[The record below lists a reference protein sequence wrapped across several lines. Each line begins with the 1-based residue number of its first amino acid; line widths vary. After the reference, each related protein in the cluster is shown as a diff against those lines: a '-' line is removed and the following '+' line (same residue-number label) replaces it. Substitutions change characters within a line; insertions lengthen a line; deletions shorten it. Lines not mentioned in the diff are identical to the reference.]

1 MHEIQVLAE
10 YTSGMVVLGNLRW
23 YREQE
28 ALTQQELAK
37 KAGVT
42 RLTVMLL
49 EQGKQQPRPATTR
62 KLARALGVKPA
73 DLMTED
79 ADGAA

>member
-1 MHEIQVLAE
+1 
-10 YTSGMVVLGNLRW
+10 MVVLGNLRW

-62 KLARALGVKPA
+62 KLAKALRVKPA
-73 DLMTED
+73 DLIS
-79 ADGAA
+79 DGEA

>member
-1 MHEIQVLAE
+1 
-10 YTSGMVVLGNLRW
+10 MVTLGNLRY
-23 YREQE
+23 YRDLQ

-37 KAGVT
+37 RAGVT

-62 KLARALGVKPA
+62 KLAKALGVKPA
-73 DLMTED
+73 DLMTEIE
-79 ADGAA
+79 